1 MTSPT
6 DRTAPTGQT
15 APLVPGDLFARH
27 QTIAGLRALADFLE
41 ANPGVPVDEYG
52 ERYHVFTRDS
62 DASSVAL
69 VDQTAELLG
78 VEVTD
83 DRPTGGHYTATKR
96 FGRITYA
103 IVHIPE
109 RNQRQALAR
118 DSYCRN
124 IVLDT
129 DHDQDENG
137 GEDAGRAA

>member
-1 MTSPT
+1 MTSNTNRT
-6 DRTAPTGQT
+6 DKTAPI
-15 APLVPGDLFARH
+15 VPGDLFARH

-41 ANPGVPVDEYG
+41 ANPAVPVDEYG
-52 ERYHVFTRDS
+52 ERYHVFTRES
-62 DASSVAL
+62 DASAVAL
-69 VDQTAELLG
+69 VDRTAALLG

-96 FGRITYA
+96 FGRITYS

-109 RNQRQALAR
+109 RNQREALAR

-129 DHDQDENG
+129 DQAQDDHS
-137 GEDAGRAA
+137 EDTGRAA